1 MGTYGRHVPAV
12 ARAIDLLEA
21 VGDARDGLTSGQLED
36 VVDGSRS
43 GLFALLNT
51 LKDRSWLAQDPA
63 GRYRVGPGLRR
74 VAPPLEQD
82 DDALRTALDDVLA
95 DLRVDETVAL
105 VRPAGSSRLVI
116 AVHEPDRPVRCAYG
130 VGQERGDGG
139 ADARAC
145 APDGLDDDAVARVV
159 GDEAVEIAAPI
170 CRDGHLPIAAVVVG
184 VPRQRADDDHLAAVA
199 RVVRDLAIAV
209 SLRLGAPRW
218 QPWGAASR
226 SEHLEPGRPLA
237 PDEVEELLRG
247 RHGAQLACLREDGT
261 PHVVPL
267 WFDWDGESMWL
278 TASPGASWA
287 GYVGTGSHVSLN
299 VEEPWPALRR
309 VFVTGWAEPV
319 TTDEVDRLVDG
330 GLDGL
335 RRRMAARHLGAE
347 QARSMVTSG
356 DGWTAIRVVPDRIHG
371 RAGLAEAAA

>member
-1 MGTYGRHVPAV
+1 M
-12 ARAIDLLEA
+12 
-21 VGDARDGLTSGQLED
+21 
-36 VVDGSRS
+36 
-43 GLFALLNT
+43 
-51 LKDRSWLAQDPA
+51 
-63 GRYRVGPGLRR
+63 
-74 VAPPLEQD
+74 
-82 DDALRTALDDVLA
+82 
-95 DLRVDETVAL
+95 
-105 VRPAGSSRLVI
+105 
-116 AVHEPDRPVRCAYG
+116 
-130 VGQERGDGG
+130 
-139 ADARAC
+139 
-145 APDGLDDDAVARVV
+145 
-159 GDEAVEIAAPI
+159 
-170 CRDGHLPIAAVVVG
+170 
-184 VPRQRADDDHLAAVA
+184 
-199 RVVRDLAIAV
+199 
-209 SLRLGAPRW
+209 
-218 QPWGAASR
+218 
-226 SEHLEPGRPLA
+226 A